1 MGVGPGSA
9 VAVAL
14 PNGPE
19 VVTTMTAVWLAGG
32 VFVPV
37 NPRYPAAEV
46 TRVLDATDPAAIVR
60 VDGITRRDAQRT
72 YDPGVAFVMWT
83 SGTTGAPKAILHTH
97 EAYLE
102 LLDRVLGPL
111 RAGGSGGADATRT
124 ASRRPTSFRC
134 HSR

>member
-1 MGVGPGSA
+1 
-9 VAVAL
+9 
-14 PNGPE
+14 
-19 VVTTMTAVWLAGG
+19 MTAVWLAGG

-37 NPRYPAAEV
+37 NPRYPEAEV
-46 TRVLDATDPAAIVR
+46 ARVIDATDPAAIVGS
-60 VDGITRRDAQRT
+60 DGVTRRDAQRT

-111 RAGGSGGADATRT
+111 RAGAGTGAAAARDPR
-124 ASRRPTSFRC
+124 ASRRPTSSRC
-134 HSR
+134 RWRSTRASTTRCSGCVRAPRS